1 MQGVGTLPPDSPT
14 TNNQQSPNNNVVLPP
29 KPQILT
35 QPTSFR
41 QKKPPMPSPPPS
53 NRMDPEVS
61 FCLESYLFTNLLFVY
76 VFGKFNFYAVRTFFS
91 CFDGKFYTLILIRCT
106 K

>member
-1 MQGVGTLPPDSPT
+1 MQGVGTLPPDSPI

-41 QKKPPMPSPPPS
+41 QKKPPMPSPPS
-53 NRMDPEVS
+53 TNRMDPEVS
-61 FCLESYLFTNLLFVY
+61 TCFLNCTYLPSYFLFMFLGKLIFMLCVRFLCL
-76 VFGKFNFYAVRTFFS
+76 A
-91 CFDGKFYTLILIRCT
+91 GKFYTLILSHCT

>member
-29 KPQILT
+29 KPLNLS

-41 QKKPPMPSPPPS
+41 QKKPPMPSPPQS
-53 NRMDPEVS
+53 SRMDPEVS
-61 FCLESYLFTNLLFVY
+61 TYCVLLKIIVFLNFIFVD
-76 VFGKFNFYAVRTFFS
+76 VFWGK
-91 CFDGKFYTLILIRCT
+91 
-106 K
+106 